1 MSVVGDNQL
10 ASEIVGEDE
19 VVILYKEDAELQLV
33 PLPGVP
39 ARELDPS
46 LVAMVAEILSVAQ
59 EHPGER
65 LSAGEMEVLE
75 RYPSS
80 SREEVTR
87 SLVRTAGVRQGIL
100 DTSLTGAEAGK
111 RLGVGPSR
119 IRQRIGDRT
128 LYAVKSGRAWRLP
141 AWQFTRRGEIPG
153 IAAVIRA
160 LPDEAG
166 LVEVDGFVNSPN
178 VDLVVDDVPATP
190 LEWLA
195 AGHDPQP
202 VMQIAAD
209 L

>member
-1 MSVVGDNQL
+1 MSVVRANQL
-10 ASEIVGEDE
+10 ASEIVGENE
-19 VVILYKEDAELQLV
+19 VVILYKENAGLQLV

-39 ARELDPS
+39 ARELDPT
-46 LVAMVAEILSVAQ
+46 LVAMMAEILTVAQ

-75 RYPSS
+75 RYPTA
-80 SREEVTR
+80 SREAVTR
-87 SLVRTAGVRQGIL
+87 SLVRTAGVRQGII
-100 DTSLTGAEAGK
+100 DASLSGAEAAK
-111 RLGVGPSR
+111 RLGVGTSR

-153 IAAVIRA
+153 MAAVIRA
-160 LPDEAG
+160 LPDEVG

-178 VDLVVDDVPATP
+178 VDLVIDDLPVTP

-195 AGHDPQP
+195 AGHSPQP
-202 VMQIAAD
+202 VVQIAAD